1 MQQCVR
7 PALGMRQIFMQE
19 AAAPEPE
26 EPSDEAAEP
35 VASPP
40 PPPQNEGIDWTKYSI
55 TIGLGVTF
63 ASVKLADYLGII
75 DLK

>member
-1 MQQCVR
+1 
-7 PALGMRQIFMQE
+7 MRQVLMQE

-26 EPSDEAAEP
+26 QPADEAAEP